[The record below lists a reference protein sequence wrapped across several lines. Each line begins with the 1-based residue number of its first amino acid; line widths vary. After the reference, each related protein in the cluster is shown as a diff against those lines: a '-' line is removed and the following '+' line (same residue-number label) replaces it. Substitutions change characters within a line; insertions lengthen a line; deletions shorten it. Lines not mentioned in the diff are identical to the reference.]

1 MPTIRYRH
9 LFLLVTCVI
18 ALGLLLLTDPD
29 AAIFTDLPVG
39 ATTVRALA
47 TVFAVFFYV
56 GVLHFGRKA
65 LTDYVDLEQLYNKAL
80 ETSVGAGLFAIAI
93 AGIYISIALVAIAAM
108 VKF

>member
-1 MPTIRYRH
+1 MLNLRYRH
-9 LFLLVTCVI
+9 LFIIVTCVI

-39 ATTVRALA
+39 ATTVRAMA

-65 LTDYVDLEQLYNKAL
+65 LTDYADLQVLYEQAKKSP
-80 ETSVGAGLFAIAI
+80 EGAGLFAIAI
-93 AGIYISIALVAIAAM
+93 GGIYVSIALVAIAAM